1 VIHKFRTQ
9 SRRVE
14 TILREISK
22 DGPRYQQKLSKQLCK
37 LRKKTGRVRDLDVQ
51 VTMLRNLKI
60 PQAAKSKSRLI
71 RDLLDERLQRE
82 KQVSQSLD
90 KKTVRDLRKRLK
102 RLKTDLQLSPGI
114 DLLSTAKRILDDLV
128 QVNSAP
134 DERML
139 HRYRVVGKRARYVA
153 EMSSDEPNVR
163 EFVGQLKNLQDI
175 LGEWH
180 DWLQLTERA
189 KRTFGSAEKSPL
201 FAALQNITRT
211 KFHQAVNILNETRNS
226 LQQAPGSA
234 PVPRKPQASVQAKA
248 AVA

>member
-1 VIHKFRTQ
+1 
-9 SRRVE
+9 
-14 TILREISK
+14 
-22 DGPRYQQKLSKQLCK
+22 
-37 LRKKTGRVRDLDVQ
+37 
-51 VTMLRNLKI
+51 
-60 PQAAKSKSRLI
+60 
-71 RDLLDERLQRE
+71 
-82 KQVSQSLD
+82 
-90 KKTVRDLRKRLK
+90 
-102 RLKTDLQLSPGI
+102 
-114 DLLSTAKRILDDLV
+114 
-128 QVNSAP
+128 
-134 DERML
+134 
-139 HRYRVVGKRARYVA
+139 
-153 EMSSDEPNVR
+153 MSSDEPNVR